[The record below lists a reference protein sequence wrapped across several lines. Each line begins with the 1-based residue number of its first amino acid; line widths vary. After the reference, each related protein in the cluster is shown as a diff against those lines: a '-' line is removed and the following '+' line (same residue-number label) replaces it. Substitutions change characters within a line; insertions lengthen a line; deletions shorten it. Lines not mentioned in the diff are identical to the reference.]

1 MLGLRGAT
9 MMEEIDH
16 DTVRSM
22 SDAELADR
30 YDAVT
35 GQISDLY
42 TARRPIEA
50 EIRARMDDQ
59 GTVRLKGE
67 ESEVKLSSEQGR
79 ELSPTMQLSIAEA
92 MVKALAKMK
101 QEMEFNSQ
109 PKLIVSK
116 RNKGK
121 GANINEKSK

>member
-1 MLGLRGAT
+1 
-9 MMEEIDH
+9 MMQEIDH
-16 DTVRSM
+16 DATENLSR
-22 SDAELADR
+22 DEIIDLYEEKTR
-30 YDAVT
+30 
-35 GQISDLY
+35 QISDLY
-42 TARRPIEA
+42 AERRPLEHRIWLLMEEKGA
-50 EIRARMDDQ
+50 
-59 GTVRLKGE
+59 TKLKSE
-67 ESEVKLSSEQGR
+67 ESEVKVASEQGR
-79 ELSPTMQLSIAEA
+79 ELSPTMQISIAEA

>member
-1 MLGLRGAT
+1 

-50 EIRARMDDQ
+50 EIRARMDEQ